1 MIAHCLTTVCG
12 AFALLIALWL
22 AHLIP
27 VFFLGMPVYLV
38 LKGRIKWT
46 VIDTLCFVLPLVVWS
61 LCMLFHQTDKSF
73 SNASEVFALGIA
85 ETLVLFFRLTIGNR
99 MSEKVV
105 ALAMLCILV
114 LIAIS
119 LSAFIPFV

>member
-1 MIAHCLTTVCG
+1 
-12 AFALLIALWL
+12 
-22 AHLIP
+22 
-27 VFFLGMPVYLV
+27 
-38 LKGRIKWT
+38 
-46 VIDTLCFVLPLVVWS
+46 
-61 LCMLFHQTDKSF
+61 MLFHQTDKSF